1 MNNTFFDEVKHVQHL
16 FDLADQQQQ
25 KKKEKGGL
33 LMVSPQELGTNSLP
47 LKCVV
52 CGYVWVSSQ
61 VYGCP
66 ECGSYDVVLVKGNPS
81 KEDII

>member
-1 MNNTFFDEVKHVQHL
+1 
-16 FDLADQQQQ
+16 
-25 KKKEKGGL
+25 
-33 LMVSPQELGTNSLP
+33 MVSPQELGTNSLP